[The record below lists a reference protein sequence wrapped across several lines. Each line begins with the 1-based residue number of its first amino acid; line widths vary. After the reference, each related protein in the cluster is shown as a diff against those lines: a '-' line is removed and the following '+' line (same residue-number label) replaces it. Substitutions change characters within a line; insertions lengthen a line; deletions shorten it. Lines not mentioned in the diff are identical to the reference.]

1 MDLAPYLKLMVDKK
15 ASDVY
20 FSTGAPVMIAIEG
33 KTMRVGEQI
42 LRPGVVK
49 QMAYSIMNDD
59 QQKEFEEIMEMNCA
73 ISAQGLGR
81 FRVNVFRQRGEVSMV
96 VRYIK
101 SEIASVEELKLP
113 SILNDLIM
121 IKRGLILMVGATGSG
136 KSTTLAA
143 MIDYRNSNS
152 AGHILTIEDP
162 IEFIHKHKKSVVNQ
176 REVGIDT
183 VSYENALKNAMREAP
198 NVILI
203 GEIRDRDTMKHAIA
217 YAETG
222 HLCLSTLHANN
233 SNQAVDRIINFFPDT
248 AHQQLFVDLSLNMR
262 AIISQ
267 RLVIGIDKQRIPA
280 VEVML
285 NSPYIASLIEKG
297 EIHELKDVM
306 EQSKDQGMQT
316 FDGAL
321 YDLYM
326 ASKITLDEALKN
338 ADSRNNLMVKI
349 RLAEGAK
356 EQEEKDQFS
365 VSE

>member
-20 FSTGAPVMIAIEG
+20 FSTGAPVMVAIEG

-42 LRPGVVK
+42 LKPGVVK

-59 QQKEFEEIMEMNCA
+59 QQKEFEETLEMNLA

-101 SEIASVEELKLP
+101 SDIASVEELKLP

-121 IKRGLILMVGATGSG
+121 TKRGLILMVGATGSG

-162 IEFIHKHKKSVVNQ
+162 IEFTHKHKKSVVNQ

-183 VSYENALKNAMREAP
+183 MSYENALKNAMREAP

-233 SNQAVDRIINFFPDT
+233 ANQAIDRIINFFPDS
-248 AHQQLFVDLSLNMR
+248 AHQQLFVDLSLNLR
-262 AIISQ
+262 SVISQ
-267 RLVIGIDKQRIPA
+267 RLVIGKDNQRIPA
-280 VEVML
+280 VEVLL
-285 NSPYIASLIEKG
+285 NSPYISSLIEKG
-297 EIHELKDVM
+297 DIHEIKDVM

-326 ASKITLDEALKN
+326 AGKINLDEALRN

-349 RLAEGAK
+349 RLAEGA
-356 EQEEKDQFS
+356 QAGGDDQSFS

>member
-1 MDLAPYLKLMVDKK
+1 VELAPYLKLMVDKK

-20 FSTGAPVMIAIEG
+20 FSTGAAVMVAIEG
-33 KTMRVGEQI
+33 KAMRVGEET
-42 LRPGVVK
+42 LKPGDVK

-59 QQKEFEEIMEMNCA
+59 QQKEFEETLEMNCA

-101 SEIASVEELKLP
+101 SEIPSVEELKLP
-113 SILNDLIM
+113 PILNDLIM
-121 IKRGLILMVGATGSG
+121 IRRGLILMVGATGSG

-162 IEFIHKHKKSVVNQ
+162 IEFIHKHKKSVINQ

-183 VSYENALKNAMREAP
+183 MSYENALKNALREAP

-203 GEIRDRDTMKHAIA
+203 GEIRDRDTMKHAVA

-233 SNQAVDRIINFFPDT
+233 ANQAVDRIINFFPES
-248 AHQQLFVDLSLNMR
+248 AHQQLFVDLSLNLR
-262 AIISQ
+262 AIVSQ
-267 RLVIGIDKQRIPA
+267 RLVIGMDKQRIPA

-285 NSPYIASLIEKG
+285 NSPYISSLIEKG
-297 EIHELKDVM
+297 DIHELKDVM

-321 YDLYM
+321 YELYM
-326 ASKITLDEALKN
+326 NNKISLDEALKN

-349 RLAEGAK
+349 RLAEGAP
-356 EQEEKDQFS
+356 ESDDDGLS
-365 VSE
+365 VNE

>member
-1 MDLAPYLKLMVDKK
+1 MV
-15 ASDVY
+15 
-20 FSTGAPVMIAIEG
+20 AIEG
-33 KTMRVGEQI
+33 KAMRVGEET
-42 LRPGVVK
+42 LKPGDVK

-59 QQKEFEEIMEMNCA
+59 QQKEFEETLEMNCA

-101 SEIASVEELKLP
+101 SEIPSVEELKLP
-113 SILNDLIM
+113 PILNDLIM
-121 IKRGLILMVGATGSG
+121 IRRGLILMVGATGSG

-162 IEFIHKHKKSVVNQ
+162 IEFIHKHKKSVINQ

-183 VSYENALKNAMREAP
+183 MSYENALKNALREAP

-203 GEIRDRDTMKHAIA
+203 GEIRDRDTMKHAVA

-233 SNQAVDRIINFFPDT
+233 ANQAVDRIINFFPES
-248 AHQQLFVDLSLNMR
+248 AHQQLFVDLSLNLR
-262 AIISQ
+262 AIVSQ
-267 RLVIGIDKQRIPA
+267 RLVIGMDKQRIPA

-285 NSPYIASLIEKG
+285 NSPYISSLIEKG
-297 EIHELKDVM
+297 DIHELKDVM

-321 YDLYM
+321 YELYM
-326 ASKITLDEALKN
+326 NNKISLDEALKN

-349 RLAEGAK
+349 RLAEGAP
-356 EQEEKDQFS
+356 ESDDDGLS
-365 VSE
+365 VNE